1 MKSSKEKNRLF
12 VFKWI
17 ILLELIDTRLARV
30 YEKSWPPKKKEY
42 KREKEKNNI
51 YIKKKRKRK
60 KRGLAKLFRAK
71 ICLEVEKIFYRFQ
84 RKRVLCAKYSWDFLV
99 RDESWV

>member
-17 ILLELIDTRLARV
+17 ILLELIDKRLARV

-42 KREKEKNNI
+42 KREKEKK
-51 YIKKKRKRK
+51 YIKKKEK
-60 KRGLAKLFRAK
+60 KK
-71 ICLEVEKIFYRFQ
+71 EKGAS
-84 RKRVLCAKYSWDFLV
+84 KVV
-99 RDESWV
+99 